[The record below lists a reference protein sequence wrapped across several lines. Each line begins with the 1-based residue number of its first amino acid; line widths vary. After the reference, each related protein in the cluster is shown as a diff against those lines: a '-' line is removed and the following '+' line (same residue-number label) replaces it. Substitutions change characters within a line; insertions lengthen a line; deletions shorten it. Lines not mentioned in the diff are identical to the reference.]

1 MSDNF
6 MQDVVRDI
14 VSMLENGTSNDIKI
28 LLLDGSLKV
37 NKDILMARSS
47 YFKSLLGIYSIF

>member
-1 MSDNF
+1 